1 MIVQYEENCQVQRCS
16 CSCCISSLLGESN
29 TLDSEFY
36 QMPFHVRHLKI
47 CIHLSLPRCLV
58 HDAIS
63 YHIVD
68 LSGVMGLFWK
78 CHVLPDVRMQHTKPR
93 CHRGKTHC
101 SKSHLGWFFFFPVS
115 LEGLGIRLQKCRYNQ
130 KWSNISKYILMLSNL
145 PIFWSVKSPPPF

>member
-29 TLDSEFY
+29 TLDSECY
-36 QMPFHVRHLKI
+36 QMPFHVRHLKT

-68 LSGVMGLFWK
+68 LSGVMGLFSK

-101 SKSHLGWFFFFPVS
+101 SKSHLGWVFFQFHWRVW
-115 LEGLGIRLQKCRYNQ
+115 GLGSKNVDIIKNGQI
-130 KWSNISKYILMLSNL
+130 SPNIH
-145 PIFWSVKSPPPF
+145 